1 MNPFPYS
8 LDNKRYHTY
17 NYFLQM
23 QYHPKVAQ
31 ASLNADFTCPNRD
44 GKKAYGG
51 CTFCSSLG
59 SGDFAGDINQSLMEQ
74 FQSQK
79 VMISNKWPDC
89 RFIAYFQAFTNTYA
103 PLDSLKK
110 RFEPFATLDEV
121 AGIAIATR
129 ADCVT
134 EEIASYLEELDT
146 RKDVYVEL
154 GLQTIHDKT
163 ASLINRQETF
173 EEFKNGLNLLRK
185 HHLHVCVHIIN
196 GLPYET
202 INMMVETA
210 KEIGKMD
217 IQAIK
222 IHSLYL
228 TYHSVLYQQYLKN
241 PFPLLTRDDYIHLIV
256 KQLEF
261 LPAHIVIERLTGDAP
276 GNDLF
281 KPEWSRNKT
290 TILNDIDKYMAAHH
304 IIQGDLL

>member
-1 MNPFPYS
+1 M
-8 LDNKRYHTY
+8 KYHT
-17 NYFLQM
+17 
-23 QYHPKVAQ
+23 KVAK

-44 GKKAYGG
+44 GNKAYGG

-110 RFEPFATLDEV
+110 RFEPFANLDEV

-202 INMMVETA
+202 INMMVETV

-256 KQLEF
+256 KQLEY

>member
-1 MNPFPYS
+1 M
-8 LDNKRYHTY
+8 KYHT
-17 NYFLQM
+17 
-23 QYHPKVAQ
+23 KVAK